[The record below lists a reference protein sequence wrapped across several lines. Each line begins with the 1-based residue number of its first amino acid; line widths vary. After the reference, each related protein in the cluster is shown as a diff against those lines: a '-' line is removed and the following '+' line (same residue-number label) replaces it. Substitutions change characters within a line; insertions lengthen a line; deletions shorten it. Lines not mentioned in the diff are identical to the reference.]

1 MRDPKELNL
10 YPNLDLNNPMQSS
23 LFPRNYI
30 EPGVMLEI
38 PGLEKLIRAS
48 YPGMITNAKYLDSL
62 WNLLLAYRAYQKAE
76 CSLQIATQLGLIY
89 FGACNKIQP
98 ERFDLKFTN
107 QQLLITYL
115 KLEGWYDSTSVI
127 RKPEALSRLFVK
139 RGNKRIFIQRF
150 WLHASDTVIDS
161 TLRKGATL
169 KNFEREKSRATKYL
183 VELLGS
189 KELNALDLIIGSVK
203 T

>member
-1 MRDPKELNL
+1 MRRN
-10 YPNLDLNNPMQSS
+10 

-30 EPGVMLEI
+30 EPGVVLEI

-48 YPGMITNAKYLDSL
+48 YPGMITNVAYLDPL

-76 CSLQIATQLGLIY
+76 CSLQMATQLGLIY

-107 QQLLITYL
+107 QSLLVTYL
-115 KLEGWYDSTSVI
+115 KLESWYDSSSLI
-127 RKPEALSRLFVK
+127 HNPDALTQRFVK

-150 WLHASDTVIDS
+150 WPHASHTVIDS
-161 TLRKGATL
+161 TLRRGATL
-169 KNFEREKSRATKYL
+169 KNFQREKNKATKYL

-189 KELNALDLIIGSVK
+189 KELDALDLIIGSVK
-203 T
+203 I